1 MKANQIDDIA
11 FQQILCISVDRT
23 KIGKYVVRISIRDSG
38 YSSLRLMVK
47 TNFASVTETAITQL
61 NTLNTLLQLG
71 GNLTFRMR

>member
-23 KIGKYVVRISIRDSG
+23 KIGKYVVRIFIRDWG

-61 NTLNTLLQLG
+61 NTSPTGRESYL
-71 GNLTFRMR
+71 